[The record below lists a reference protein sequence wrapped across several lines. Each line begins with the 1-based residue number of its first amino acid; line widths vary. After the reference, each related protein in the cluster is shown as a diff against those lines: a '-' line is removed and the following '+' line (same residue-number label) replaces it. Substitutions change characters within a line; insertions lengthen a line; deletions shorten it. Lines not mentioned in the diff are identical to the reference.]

1 MRLHQVMNAAAKAEI
16 AEQNRK
22 LALSIENDPAVVTAQ
37 VGTGVATSLAVGK
50 KIAGM
55 SSGELEATQKWMW
68 EKDPD
73 AYREIWGE
81 DYVEPKG
88 RKRLFG
94 KDGVFDG
101 SLLKGLFKRKDDPTN
116 LDPVI
121 DLGNDMIG
129 TEVIPGAQPNEF
141 EQVDINNVPGIN
153 PPLRGEVYGNVV
165 PNDGRYDNLV
175 EGVKVDGQIVNP
187 TYTFNQEQADDELA
201 KAVGTY
207 RIWDTPPGE
216 IDFTVGLSGKTYN
229 NITDWLEEVE
239 AYAPEA
245 YWDENAWRFGYG
257 TDTFITAEGD
267 SVAVTKRGKMSK
279 ISKEEA
285 KKQLEIQ
292 LERTFRKELRNKFG
306 KDYYNSLPKGVR
318 WGLESLAY
326 NAGSDLNDT
335 GGKIKKAIQDGD
347 FNKAANL
354 VATQVPQGHK
364 LYNRRQQEAA
374 FIRSGSGQNSIPGPV
389 NPENVTVNEK
399 TWMTSVNNISA
410 QVMGFENTGEY
421 QRYINQ
427 EVVERDV
434 NGNVV
439 GFNQKFLNRLNG
451 YIDASIDYIES
462 TKLAQMIGQYNTITE
477 NYNPENSMSN
487 QVHKVIQR
495 PGSTALDSN
504 TMGAPIR

>member
-22 LALSIENDPAVVTAQ
+22 LALAIENDPAVMTAQ

-50 KIAGM
+50 KIADM
-55 SSGELEATQKWMW
+55 STGEMEATKKSMW
-68 EKDPD
+68 ENNPD
-73 AYREIWGE
+73 IYRQIWGE
-81 DYVEPKG
+81 DYVEPKA

-101 SLLKGLFKRKDDPTN
+101 SLLGGLFKRKDEPTN
-116 LDPVI
+116 VDPVI

-153 PPLRGEVYGNVV
+153 PRFGGSVSGNVV
-165 PNDGRYDNLV
+165 RNDGAYRNLV
-175 EGVKVDGQIVNP
+175 ESVKVDGENYNP
-187 TYTFNQEQADDELA
+187 TYTFLPEQEIDEFTQ
-201 KAVGTY
+201 AVGTGKV
-207 RIWDTPPGE
+207 WDTPPGE
-216 IDFTVGLSGKTYN
+216 KDFTVGLSGKTYN

-239 AYAPEA
+239 KYAPEA
-245 YWDENAWRFGYG
+245 YWDENAWRYGYG

-335 GGKIKKAIQDGD
+335 GGEIKKAIQDGD
-347 FNKAANL
+347 FNKAADL

-374 FIRSGSGQNSIPGPV
+374 FIRGGSGQGSIPGPV
-389 NPENVTVNEK
+389 NPNNVTVNKK
-399 TWMTSVNNISA
+399 TWMTSVNNVSA
-410 QVMGFENTGEY
+410 QIMGFENTGEY
-421 QRYINQ
+421 QRYMDQ
-427 EVVERDV
+427 EVIERDV

-451 YIDASIDYIES
+451 YIDASIEDIES
-462 TKLAQMIGQYNTITE
+462 TKIAQMVGDYNEILRRE
-477 NYNPENSMSN
+477 KDYELGYNPNTLSPIGNNNPNQTMEMSE
-487 QVHKVIQR
+487 
-495 PGSTALDSN
+495 
-504 TMGAPIR
+504 